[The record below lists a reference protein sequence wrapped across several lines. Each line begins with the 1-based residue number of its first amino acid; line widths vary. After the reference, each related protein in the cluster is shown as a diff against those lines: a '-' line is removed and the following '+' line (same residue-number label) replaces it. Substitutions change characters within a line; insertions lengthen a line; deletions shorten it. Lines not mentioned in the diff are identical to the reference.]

1 MRVKEIER
9 TANVAWSPGTQFPI
23 YMVAGTAAQQLDATF
38 STSAALEIYQL
49 DLTDSSLSVPLIS
62 TVPSDCRFH
71 KVVWGSNG
79 MSASNPEASGVVV
92 AGGDNSNI
100 YCYDGAKM
108 INGAKDSLLF
118 KQDRHTGAVKALDFN
133 PFQVNLLASGAS
145 ESEIYIWDLNK
156 PENPMTPGSKSQPPE
171 DVACIG
177 WNRQVQHIL
186 SSTFGS
192 RCVVWDLRKNEP
204 IIKISDSMSRIKC
217 KMVCWHPDIAT
228 QLCLSSEDDHTPVIQ
243 LWDLRYATSPLKV
256 LENHQKGVLDMA
268 WCPQDPD
275 LLLSCGKDNRILCW
289 NPNSNVQGG
298 EVVYELP
305 TSNQWNF
312 DVQWCPRNPVMI
324 SGCSFDG
331 HVTIYSLMGGGH
343 PVHSSDKIGDSF
355 GINDPFNQAGASQQ
369 QQQQA
374 NVMPLQKPPKWL
386 RKPVGASFGFG
397 GKLVSFENTKTQN
410 VQQPTQKTVY
420 VSQVVTETDLLSRSN
435 LLEQALENQQFVE
448 YCAMK
453 AANSVDSM
461 QESIWNFLRVNFE
474 QEPREYYI
482 QLLGYD
488 RTELARKDMLQA
500 GLRGSGQASPSVG
513 SKTPGS
519 QDEALAMF
527 DDISATQTALQQQKE
542 ERPRSPLAI
551 PTSDDAEGLISE
563 SLLTGNF
570 EAAVDVCLGENK
582 MAEAILLA
590 IAGGPELLSRTQKK
604 YFQKNKSSL
613 GRLISCVV
621 THNWTHLIETCD
633 LENWKESL
641 AIVLTYSS
649 KDEFIPLCDT
659 LARRLETEKDGRL
672 SPYAGLCYICS
683 GNIDKFVQ
691 NWNENTDVNNT
702 PLSLQD
708 LIEKVMILKRAV
720 ELSRGQ
726 PSEIS
731 GGFLA
736 EKLNRYA
743 SLLAAQGSIDTAMKY
758 LGNANEINLAILK
771 DRIYQSLTQIPA
783 GVQRP
788 QFPFE
793 KINVQAQ
800 GQALKQ
806 QPQQPERPSAK
817 SYQTQAKSN
826 FQTDTTP
833 SAPYMN
839 QFQSYQAVNGPTQTP
854 GQGFYNPNTAPV
866 PSGPQVSTTA
876 TTANPV
882 SKGPLS
888 HKYPS
893 YPSTSSF
900 GMDSYNQPSYYQPN
914 STMQPGYSQ
923 PNTYSGGASSYSAP
937 LSTTQPTNMYN
948 VMTPGAPSQPAA
960 NSNQPSM
967 HSFMDH
973 KPATAWNDPPTV
985 KQKVSQKVPSQQSD
999 VSAPI
1004 TNPLYGTT
1012 QQQSQLPVQEQTPP
1026 GAPANYQNMYNPQEH
1041 QRDIQPA
1048 AAPVPEPKK
1057 PVVKDPI
1064 PAEHILSPNVVMGLH
1079 QIVQAIRQYDYNT
1092 GLQIYTQMVSQGN
1105 FSEISSFMPGLKV
1118 LLQSAMHL
1126 QVYVQ

>member
-9 TANVAWSPGTQFPI
+9 TANVAWSPGIQFPI

-204 IIKISDSMSRIKC
+204 IIKISDSMSR
-217 KMVCWHPDIAT
+217 
-228 QLCLSSEDDHTPVIQ
+228 
-243 LWDLRYATSPLKV
+243 
-256 LENHQKGVLDMA
+256 
-268 WCPQDPD
+268 
-275 LLLSCGKDNRILCW
+275 
-289 NPNSNVQGG
+289 
-298 EVVYELP
+298 VVYELP

-355 GINDPFNQAGASQQ
+355 GINDPFNQTGASQQQ

-893 YPSTSSF
+893 YPSTTSSF

-1041 QRDIQPA
+1041 QRDIQ
-1048 AAPVPEPKK
+1048 
-1057 PVVKDPI
+1057 
-1064 PAEHILSPNVVMGLH
+1064 LSPNVVMGLH